1 METDYSHDR
10 GVGSAATWQE
20 QLRLAV
26 MLIAEAQS
34 TFCDFLGQ
42 RGKDPTRLLPE
53 ELLTLGF
60 AFYESTRA
68 TDALPADDASF
79 GDALLFQWGT
89 REALVGYYGECYYFD
104 LTRQFISQI
113 GEDDDAIFQLTCQLQ
128 YELSADLRAVE
139 AGNRWCSSVMA
150 LPEFKLSPW
159 ATPPSRRSRDGLP
172 ERSNSTSQANDG
184 WSTTL

>member
-1 METDYSHDR
+1 
-10 GVGSAATWQE
+10 
-20 QLRLAV
+20 
-26 MLIAEAQS
+26 MLIAESQ
-34 TFCDFLGQ
+34 TFRDFLAQ

-89 REALVGYYGECYYFD
+89 REELVGHYGECYYFD

-113 GEDDDAIFQLTCQLQ
+113 GEDDDAMFQLTCQL
-128 YELSADLRAVE
+128 
-139 AGNRWCSSVMA
+139 
-150 LPEFKLSPW
+150 
-159 ATPPSRRSRDGLP
+159 
-172 ERSNSTSQANDG
+172 
-184 WSTTL
+184 